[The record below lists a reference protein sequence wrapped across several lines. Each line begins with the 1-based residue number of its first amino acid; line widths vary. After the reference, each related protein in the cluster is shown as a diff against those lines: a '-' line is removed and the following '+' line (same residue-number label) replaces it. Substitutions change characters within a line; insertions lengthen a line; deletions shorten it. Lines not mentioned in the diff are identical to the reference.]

1 MAGDL
6 AEGVSNADYDYGQ
19 PAFLG
24 IGLGSGTTVQ
34 GAYDGTPAADAGIG
48 AGDQITSVGGIAV
61 DTATQLRAAIAS
73 HSPGDDVSVTW
84 TDSSGSSHTET
95 ITLANG
101 PVA

>member
-1 MAGDL
+1 M
-6 AEGVSNADYDYGQ
+6 
-19 PAFLG
+19 
-24 IGLGSGTTVQ
+24 
-34 GAYDGTPAADAGIG
+34 
-48 AGDQITSVGGIAV
+48 

-95 ITLANG
+95 VTLANG